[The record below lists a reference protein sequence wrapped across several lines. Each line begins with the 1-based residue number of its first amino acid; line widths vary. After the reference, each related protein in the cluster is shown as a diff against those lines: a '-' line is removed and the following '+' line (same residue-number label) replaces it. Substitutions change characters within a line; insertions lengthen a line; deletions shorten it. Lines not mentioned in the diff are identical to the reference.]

1 MVDSLVDSAK
11 VDPVYSVD
19 EVGPIPFLKL
29 EARVENPPAPAAKL
43 AGEAKVAR
51 KAPTRA
57 AAVSS
62 NEAANEALD
71 AAVDSVD

>member
-1 MVDSLVDSAK
+1 M
-11 VDPVYSVD
+11 
-19 EVGPIPFLKL
+19 
-29 EARVENPPAPAAKL
+29 ENPPAPAAKL

-57 AAVSS
+57 AAVYS